1 MLVYVDLEH
10 ERLQQEPEQ
19 SQRSMGKR
27 LKIKYRLE
35 DISGEPCLI
44 VRYNHLTPE
53 LLRDLKVR
61 VVTVSGCA
69 TDFEHYSE
77 ASLAGLRAVYREA
90 AWPMLCFCGG
100 MQLLAE
106 TYGAEIGPLG
116 PLAPGETDPYKGAYI
131 PGVKQERGFMTVRV
145 NADHPIFDGLG
156 QTPTLYQS
164 HYWEVKE
171 APPEF
176 RVLAESDLCQV
187 QAIAHRDRPIIATQF
202 HPEQY
207 DETHLDGQKLL
218 ENFFKLVG

>member
-10 ERLQQEPEQ
+10 ERLQQEPERYE
-19 SQRSMGKR
+19 RSLGKR

-35 DISGEPCLI
+35 DLGGEPCLI
-44 VRYNHLTPE
+44 VRYHQLTPQ

-77 ASLAGLRAVYREA
+77 ESLAGLRAVYKEA

-106 TYGAEIGPLG
+106 TYGAPIGPLG
-116 PLAPGETDPYKGAYI
+116 SLAPGETDPYGGAYT
-131 PGVKQERGFMTVRV
+131 PGMKQERGFMPVQVTG
-145 NADHPIFDGLG
+145 DHPLFDGLG
-156 QTPTLYQS
+156 SSPTFYQS

-176 RVLAESDLCQV
+176 RVLAESNLCQI
-187 QAIAHRDRPIIATQF
+187 QAISHRDKPIIATQF

-207 DETHLDGQKLL
+207 EEPHLDGQKLL
-218 ENFFKLVG
+218 ENFFKLVK